1 VDDAGEGEVAEAGKV
16 EGLSSEGLLLMA
28 AENLKKS
35 IEYSV
40 GQLGARKV
48 RGEMKL
54 RWSRSLTR
62 QVEALVKVAEA
73 LSKMGSKS
81 AADIDL
87 ASYLSSLETRVPR
100 RFVSSKFTRIVGKMR
115 ASRLRYDSE
124 RIRGFK
130 G

>member
-100 RFVSSKFTRIVGKMR
+100 RFVTREFTRIVGKMR
-115 ASRLRYDSE
+115 ASRSRYDYE